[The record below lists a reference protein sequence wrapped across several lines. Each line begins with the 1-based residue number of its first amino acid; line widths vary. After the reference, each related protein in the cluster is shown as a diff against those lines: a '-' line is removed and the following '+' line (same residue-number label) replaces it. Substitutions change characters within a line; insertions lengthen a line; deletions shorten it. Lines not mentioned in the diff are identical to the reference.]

1 MWAEAEEVGRA
12 VTGGEF
18 VGVVGYGYGYG
29 YRYVGVGAGVGVV
42 VG

>member
-18 VGVVGYGYGYG
+18 VGVVGYGYGY
-29 YRYVGVGAGVGVV
+29 RYVGVGAGVGVV